1 MKGCCTPNCIE
12 IYSLPL
18 EEQKQ
23 LRKGR
28 IKNGPECLSV
38 YKSRLRPNL
47 AEIIRTE
54 GLVMKK

>member
-1 MKGCCTPNCIE
+1 MPIE
-12 IYSLPL
+12 MQR
-18 EEQKQ
+18 E

-47 AEIIRTE
+47 AEIIKNNIS
-54 GLVMKK
+54 LK

>member
-1 MKGCCTPNCIE
+1 MKGCCTLNCVE

-18 EEQKQ
+18 EEQKK

-47 AEIIRTE
+47 SEIIRTE